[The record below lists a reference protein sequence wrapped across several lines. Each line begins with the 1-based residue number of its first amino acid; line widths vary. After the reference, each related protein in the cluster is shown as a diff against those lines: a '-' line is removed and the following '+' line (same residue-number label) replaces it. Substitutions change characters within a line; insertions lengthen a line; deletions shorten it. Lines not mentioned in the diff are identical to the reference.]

1 MKVYKLDKVPKR
13 YKGAPALRPLSRVQ
27 QFRRY
32 VAKRKFEIALEA
44 YQKRQKFYR
53 RKRFLKNY
61 GVFVIGAIMWAYVL
75 LVMFLQHL
83 GFHF

>member
-1 MKVYKLDKVPKR
+1 MKIYKLDSEPKR
-13 YKGAPALRPLSRVQ
+13 YKGAPALRPLSREQ

-53 RKRFLKNY
+53 RKRFIREN
-61 GVFVIGAIMWAYVL
+61 AIFIIAAVMAAYL
-75 LVMFLQHL
+75 ALVGFLQHL
-83 GFHF
+83 GFYF

>member
-1 MKVYKLDKVPKR
+1 MKMYKLDKVPKR
-13 YKGAPALRPLSRVQ
+13 YKGAPALRPLSREQ

-32 VAKRKFEIALEA
+32 VAKRKFEMALSQ

-53 RKRFLKNY
+53 RQRFIRNY
-61 GVFVIGAIMWAYVL
+61 GVFIIAAVMAAYVA

-83 GFHF
+83 GIYF